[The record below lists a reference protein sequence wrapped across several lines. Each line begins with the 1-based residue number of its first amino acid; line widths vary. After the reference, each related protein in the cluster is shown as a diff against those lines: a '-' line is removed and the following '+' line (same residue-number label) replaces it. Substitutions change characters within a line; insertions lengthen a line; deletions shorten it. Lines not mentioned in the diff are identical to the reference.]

1 MKRSSN
7 RSTAPRTTSVLPFG
21 TSWLRQDPTPE
32 ARVPEIGGVVKRTML
47 GGKIHRATVTE
58 ADLDYEGSI
67 TIDRDLLDAAGILPN
82 ELVHIW
88 DVTNGARL
96 ATYTIAGEPA
106 AGVVC
111 VNGAAAH
118 LVHRG
123 DLVVIASFAQLDDA
137 EAHIWRPRVV
147 FVDEQ
152 NRPTEVRPERVLA

>member
-1 MKRSSN
+1 
-7 RSTAPRTTSVLPFG
+7 
-21 TSWLRQDPTPE
+21 
-32 ARVPEIGGVVKRTML
+32 ML

-82 ELVHIW
+82 ELVHVW
-88 DVTNGARL
+88 GVTNGVRL
-96 ATYTIAGEPA
+96 TTYTIAGEPA
-106 AGVVC
+106 SGVVC

-137 EAHIWRPRVV
+137 EAKTWQPRVV